1 MQQILG
7 RSGANWRPP
16 ILCFHDIKLAKTGAL
31 CRLDL
36 RGRCR
41 EKLSAVRWAAF
52 SPSARNAR
60 QEAFNFLAQGVG
72 GHFHS
77 LRSREDVFS
86 RMPRLCRGSGN
97 RGLTRRSS
105 LHQRHWRRSVKSRRW
120 PSSALQPR
128 QKRLSRSCRSPASG
142 RKCAIRQRARV
153 PVRAY
158 YRPFWDPSRLAR
170 YPQPVFCS

>member
-7 RSGANWRPP
+7 RSAAIWRPP

-60 QEAFNFLAQGVG
+60 QEAFNFLAQAPAAISKACEAV
-72 GHFHS
+72 
-77 LRSREDVFS
+77 RTFS
-86 RMPRLCRGSGN
+86 AECRVSASAPETSPRTG
-97 RGLTRRSS
+97 TTIFA
-105 LHQRHWRRSVKSRRW
+105 
-120 PSSALQPR
+120 PSEALATFCEISALAELCSSTATETAVAQLLISCIRPEMR
-128 QKRLSRSCRSPASG
+128 HPPARAGACAGVLS
-142 RKCAIRQRARV
+142 AILG
-153 PVRAY
+153 
-158 YRPFWDPSRLAR
+158 SK
-170 YPQPVFCS
+170 

>member
-60 QEAFNFLAQGVG
+60 QEAFNFLAQGAG
-72 GHFHS
+72 GHFQS
-77 LRSREDVFS
+77 LRSREDVS
-86 RMPRLCRGSGN
+86 AECRVSASAPKTSPRTG
-97 RGLTRRSS
+97 TTIFA
-105 LHQRHWRRSVKSRRW
+105 
-120 PSSALQPR
+120 PSEALGTFCEISALAELCSSTATETAVAQ
-128 QKRLSRSCRSPASG
+128 LSISCMRSEMHHPPARAG
-142 RKCAIRQRARV
+142 ACAGVLSAILG
-153 PVRAY
+153 
-158 YRPFWDPSRLAR
+158 SK
-170 YPQPVFCS
+170 